1 MGCPELV
8 QLRYMQCNDIVEP
21 ALPRIVP
28 NLPSLPLYI
37 TTLIR
42 KNTNMNSGQLART
55 KHENKYMKEGI
66 IEWERY
72 TTRTKSI
79 HDNEILGLPRL
90 LFVPLNNVEPAQFGN
105 PAERRLLEIPDAR
118 VCTVHYSC
126 DRKAKHFRSSM
137 LN

>member
-1 MGCPELV
+1 V
-8 QLRYMQCNDIVEP
+8 N
-21 ALPRIVP
+21 
-28 NLPSLPLYI
+28 
-37 TTLIR
+37 TTWVVLNWYDTCSVMTMLSR
-42 KNTNMNSGQLART
+42 HYHEFAFASSVHYDVKEHKYEFRTTCANEMKTN
-55 KHENKYMKEGI
+55 MKEG

-118 VCTVHYSC
+118 VCTVHCLY
-126 DRKAKHFRSSM
+126 DRQEEHFRSSS
-137 LN
+137 LLKN